1 MYLMIKTKI
10 NQHFC
15 YILTHAVKKNIFII
29 LAREVVFK
37 LIITHLIVLY
47 CIISCIFNLI
57 RKG

>member
-10 NQHFC
+10 NQNFC
-15 YILTHAVKKNIFII
+15 CTLTHTVKKNIFIM

-37 LIITHLIVLY
+37 LIITHSIVLY